1 MGLLDPRADLASFAW
16 ATRAAELERL
26 QEALNPADAVDLAED
41 KRRFGEI
48 CDRHRLPAARQM
60 AVLERR
66 RDPEETA
73 AAWAAALDRAA
84 PDGLV
89 VKPVD
94 GHRGLGVRVLA
105 RAPGGVEDHRGRAA
119 GWPQLAR
126 DLAAEP
132 WPGYVV
138 QERLRPHPELARLS
152 GHGLLHTV
160 RLVTLR
166 EEGGD
171 PRMIGAILRVA
182 EGREPVD
189 SFRGGRTGNLIAYP
203 GSDGAVVR
211 AWRVAASGF
220 GFVRAP
226 AHPRTGARLEG
237 FRIPGWEAACALAL
251 RAAEAFAPLRAVGF
265 DVAPTP
271 EGPRLVEA
279 NAWWSWIAD
288 PGGGPDRVAAALRE
302 AVASGAVP
310 PPPAR

>member
-1 MGLLDPRADLASFAW
+1 MGMLDPRADLASFDW

-26 QEALNPADAVDLAED
+26 QEALNPADAVDMAED
-41 KRRFGEI
+41 KRRFGEL
-48 CDRHRLPAARQM
+48 CERHGLAAARQV

-66 RDPEETA
+66 DGPEETA
-73 AAWAAALDRAA
+73 AAWAAALDGAA

-94 GHRGLGVRVLA
+94 GHRGLGVRVLE
-105 RAPGGVEDHRGRAA
+105 RAPGGAQDHRGRAV
-119 GWPQLAR
+119 GWDELAR

-138 QERLRPHPELARLS
+138 QERLRPHPDLARLS
-152 GHGLLHTV
+152 GHGLLHTM

-166 EEGGD
+166 DEGGD

-182 EGREPVD
+182 EGREPVN
-189 SFRGGRTGNLIAYP
+189 SFRGGRTGNPIAYP
-203 GSDGAVVR
+203 GEDGAIAR
-211 AWRVAASGF
+211 AWAVAPSGF
-220 GFVRAP
+220 GFRRAP
-226 AHPRTGARLEG
+226 THPRTGARLEG

-271 EGPRLVEA
+271 AGPALVEA

-288 PGGGPDRVAAALRE
+288 PGGGPDPVAAALRE